1 MKNKKLKHLYFSL
14 ISGILLLLNPGE
26 IYGQEFPEYLRSNYI
41 SKPLIDTKGDDFGLA
56 PMTKGYFVFC
66 SNGRRGLARILREPK
81 IDLFLYNLKE
91 NEISLFDKSGLCDL
105 EDHTNNIGSVSFT
118 SDLKTLFISRNRF
131 QKNYNGIVPFELMQV
146 DILETTSECST
157 LPFVNP
163 DYSYQQPFFDSRQSI
178 LYFISNAPGG
188 KGGFDVYAAKR
199 FADHTWSLP
208 VNVESVNTSEDE
220 LFPTTDF
227 LGNMFFSRRSENAG
241 LDIYCLIKESTFPQ
255 RLPGPFNTE
264 GDDFNFVV
272 IVSKN
277 IVLSRVTKKNKSS
290 DILLFSIF
298 L

>member
-1 MKNKKLKHLYFSL
+1 MR
-14 ISGILLLLNPGE
+14 ILL
-26 IYGQEFPEYLRSNYI
+26 
-41 SKPLIDTKGDDFGLA
+41 
-56 PMTKGYFVFC
+56 
-66 SNGRRGLARILREPK
+66 EPK

-272 IVSKN
+272 IDSKN
-277 IVLSRVTKKNKSS
+277 IVMSRVTKKNKSS